1 MSTEMSSEI
10 RLPMNE
16 NYEVGEYY
24 GEYGF
29 GNIKLKDIYNAYD
42 CSHEL
47 CPEHEIKDHIGISI
61 SEMIIRRDNNNNV
74 SFNSSQHIDQKKV
87 FYCMWDLY
95 IKLARNGL
103 KKIYPNDEE
112 IDLFGRF
119 VCIHLKKK
127 FPKLNKVCWIN
138 KIKEDFPK
146 YIENKN

>member
-10 RLPMNE
+10 RLPE
-16 NYEVGEYY
+16 DDGYPVGEYY

-29 GNIKLKDIYNAYD
+29 GNIKLRDIYNAYN

-47 CPEHEIKDHIGISI
+47 CSEHKIKDHIGISI
-61 SEMIIRRDNNNNV
+61 SEMIIRRDNNNV
-74 SFNSSQHIDQKKV
+74 SFNPSQHIDQKKV

-103 KKIYPNDEE
+103 KKVNPYDDE
-112 IDLFGRF
+112 IDLFGTF
-119 VCIHLKKK
+119 VCIYLKKK
-127 FPKLNKVCWIN
+127 FPKLDSICWVR

-146 YIENKN
+146 YIENKK